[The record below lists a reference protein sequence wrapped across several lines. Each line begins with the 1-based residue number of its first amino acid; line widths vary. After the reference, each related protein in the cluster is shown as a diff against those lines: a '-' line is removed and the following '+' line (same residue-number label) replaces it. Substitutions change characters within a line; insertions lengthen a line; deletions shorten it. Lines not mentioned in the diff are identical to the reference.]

1 MTEEVGGGKG
11 VEHPKEP
18 PPQQRATSSRS
29 SLLAPLLLIHI
40 LLCKRAGV
48 RASSVTFLSVE
59 FCSDCP
65 SAVPT

>member
-40 LLCKRAGV
+40 LLCERAGV
-48 RASSVTFLSVE
+48 PFLSVE